1 MRIGV
6 VFLLLSRVLMK
17 IRDKD
22 GKERRECWPE
32 VLLREEIQ
40 SKRLDVY

>member
-1 MRIGV
+1 MV
-6 VFLLLSRVLMK
+6 VLLLSRVLEK
-17 IRDKD
+17 IRDTD
-22 GKERRECWPE
+22 GKERKECWAK